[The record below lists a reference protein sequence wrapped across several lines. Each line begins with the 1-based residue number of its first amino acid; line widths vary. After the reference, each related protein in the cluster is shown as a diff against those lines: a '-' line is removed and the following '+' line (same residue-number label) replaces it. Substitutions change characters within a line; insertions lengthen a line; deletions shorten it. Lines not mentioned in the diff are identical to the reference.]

1 MRMKYLIIGLG
12 NFGSTLASTLTDMGH
27 SVIGVDCNEHCI
39 EEIKDRIDLAYIMDA
54 TERVSL
60 RSLPLDEIDC
70 VIVAIGQS
78 MDSSLR
84 AVASLK
90 ELKVKNIIARA
101 LDTTHSSILRA
112 MDIKKILIPESY
124 AARIFAEKIL
134 SNDPGELL

>member
-1 MRMKYLIIGLG
+1 MKYLVIGLG
-12 NFGSTLASTLTDMGH
+12 NFGSTLAATLTDMGH
-27 SVIGVDCNEHCI
+27 SVIGVDNNEHCI
-39 EEIKDRIDLAYIMDA
+39 EENKDRIDLAYIMDA
-54 TERVSL
+54 TERASL

-78 MDSSLR
+78 MDNSLR

-90 ELKVKNIIARA
+90 ELNVTNIIARA

-112 MDIKKILIPESY
+112 MDINKILIPESY

-134 SNDPGELL
+134 SNESEELL

>member
-1 MRMKYLIIGLG
+1 MKYLVIGLG
-12 NFGSTLASTLTDMGH
+12 NFGSTLAATLTDMGH
-27 SVIGVDCNEHCI
+27 SVSGVDNNEHCI

-54 TERVSL
+54 TERASL

-78 MDSSLR
+78 MDNSLR

-90 ELKVKNIIARA
+90 ELNVTNIIARA

-112 MDIKKILIPESY
+112 MDINKILIPESY

-134 SNDPGELL
+134 SNESEELL

>member
-1 MRMKYLIIGLG
+1 MKYLVIGLG
-12 NFGSTLASTLTDMGH
+12 NFGSTLATTLTDMGH
-27 SVIGVDCNEHCI
+27 SVIGVDSNAHCI

-90 ELKVKNIIARA
+90 ELRVKNIIARA
-101 LDTTHSSILRA
+101 LDTTHSAILRA

>member
-1 MRMKYLIIGLG
+1 MRMKYLVIGLG
-12 NFGSTLASTLTDMGH
+12 NFGSTLAATLTDMGY
-27 SVIGVDCNEHCI
+27 SVIGVDCKEHCI

-112 MDIKKILIPESY
+112 MDIQKILIPESY

-134 SNDPGELL
+134 SNDSGELL

>member
-1 MRMKYLIIGLG
+1 MKYLVIGLG
-12 NFGSTLASTLTDMGH
+12 NFGSVLASTLTDMGH
-27 SVIGVDCNEHCI
+27 SVIGVDRNEHCI
-39 EEIKDRIDLAYIMDA
+39 EEIKERIDLAYIMDA
-54 TERVSL
+54 TERTAL

-90 ELKVKNIIARA
+90 ELKMTNIIARA
-101 LDTTHSSILRA
+101 LDTTHSSILKA

-124 AARIFAEKIL
+124 AARIFAEKIT
-134 SNDPGELL
+134 SNASGELF

>member
-1 MRMKYLIIGLG
+1 MKYLVIGLG
-12 NFGSTLASTLTDMGH
+12 NFGSTLAATLTDMGH
-27 SVIGVDCNEHCI
+27 SVIGVDNNEHCI

-54 TERVSL
+54 TERASL

-78 MDSSLR
+78 MDNSLR

-90 ELKVKNIIARA
+90 ELNVTNIIARA

-112 MDIKKILIPESY
+112 MDINKILIPESY

-134 SNDPGELL
+134 SNESEELL

>member
-1 MRMKYLIIGLG
+1 MKYLVIGLG
-12 NFGSTLASTLTDMGH
+12 NFGSTLATTLTDMGH
-27 SVIGVDCNEHCI
+27 SVIGVDSNEHCI

-112 MDIKKILIPESY
+112 MDVQKILIPESY

-134 SNDPGELL
+134 SNDSGELL

>member
-1 MRMKYLIIGLG
+1 MKYLVIGLG
-12 NFGSTLASTLTDMGH
+12 NFGSTLATTLTDMGH
-27 SVIGVDCNEHCI
+27 SVIGVDSNAHCI

-54 TERVSL
+54 TERASL

-78 MDSSLR
+78 MDNSLR

-90 ELKVKNIIARA
+90 ELNVTNIIARA

-112 MDIKKILIPESY
+112 MDINKILIPESY

-134 SNDPGELL
+134 SNESEELL

>member
-1 MRMKYLIIGLG
+1 MKYLVIGLG
-12 NFGSTLASTLTDMGH
+12 NFGSTLAATLTDMGH
-27 SVIGVDCNEHCI
+27 SVIGVDNNEHCI

-54 TERVSL
+54 TERASL

-78 MDSSLR
+78 MDNSLR

-90 ELKVKNIIARA
+90 ELNVTNIIARA

-112 MDIKKILIPESY
+112 MDINKILIPESY
-124 AARIFAEKIL
+124 AARIFAGKIL
-134 SNDPGELL
+134 SNESEELL

>member
-1 MRMKYLIIGLG
+1 MKYLVIGLG
-12 NFGSTLASTLTDMGH
+12 NFGSTLAVTLTDMGH
-27 SVIGVDCNEHCI
+27 SVIGVDSNEHCI
-39 EEIKDRIDLAYIMDA
+39 EEIKERIDLVYIMDA

-90 ELKVKNIIARA
+90 ELRVKNIIARA
-101 LDTTHSSILRA
+101 LDTTHSLILRA

-124 AARIFAEKIL
+124 AARIFAEKIT
-134 SNDPGELL
+134 SNDSENLL

>member
-1 MRMKYLIIGLG
+1 MRMKYLVIGLG
-12 NFGSTLASTLTDMGH
+12 NFGSTLAATLTDMGH
-27 SVIGVDCNEHCI
+27 SVIGVDSNAHRI
-39 EEIKDRIDLAYIMDA
+39 EEIKDRIDLAYILDA

-60 RSLPLDEIDC
+60 RSLPLEEIDC

-84 AVASLK
+84 TVASLK

-112 MDIKKILIPESY
+112 MDIQKILIPESY

-134 SNDPGELL
+134 SNDSGELL

>member
-1 MRMKYLIIGLG
+1 MRMKYLVIGLG
-12 NFGSTLASTLTDMGH
+12 NFGSTLAATLTDMGH
-27 SVIGVDCNEHCI
+27 SVIGVDNNEHCI

-54 TERVSL
+54 TERASL

-78 MDSSLR
+78 MDNSLR

-90 ELKVKNIIARA
+90 ELNVTNIIARA

-112 MDIKKILIPESY
+112 MDINKILIPESY

-134 SNDPGELL
+134 SNESEELL

>member
-1 MRMKYLIIGLG
+1 MKYLVIGLG
-12 NFGSTLASTLTDMGH
+12 NFGSTLAATLTDMGH
-27 SVIGVDCNEHCI
+27 YVIGVDNNEHCI

-54 TERVSL
+54 TERASL

-78 MDSSLR
+78 MDNSLR

-90 ELKVKNIIARA
+90 ELNVTNIIARA

-112 MDIKKILIPESY
+112 MDINKILIPESY

-134 SNDPGELL
+134 SNESEELL

>member
-1 MRMKYLIIGLG
+1 MKYLVIGLG
-12 NFGSTLASTLTDMGH
+12 NFGSTVAATLTDMGH
-27 SVIGVDCNEHCI
+27 SVIGVDNNEHCI

-54 TERVSL
+54 TERASL

-78 MDSSLR
+78 MDNSLR

-90 ELKVKNIIARA
+90 ELNVTNIIARA

-112 MDIKKILIPESY
+112 MDINKILIPESY

-134 SNDPGELL
+134 SNESEELL

>member
-1 MRMKYLIIGLG
+1 
-12 NFGSTLASTLTDMGH
+12 MGH
-27 SVIGVDCNEHCI
+27 SVIGVDNNEHCI

-54 TERVSL
+54 TERASL

-78 MDSSLR
+78 MDNSLR

-90 ELKVKNIIARA
+90 ELNVTNIIARA

-112 MDIKKILIPESY
+112 MDINKILIPESY
-124 AARIFAEKIL
+124 AARIFAEKII
-134 SNDPGELL
+134 SNESEELL